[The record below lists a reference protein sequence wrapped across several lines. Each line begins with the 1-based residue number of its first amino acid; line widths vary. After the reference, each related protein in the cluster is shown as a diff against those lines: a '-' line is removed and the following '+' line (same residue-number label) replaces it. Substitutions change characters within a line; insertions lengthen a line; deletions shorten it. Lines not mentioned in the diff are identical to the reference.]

1 MLRKPRSKSWNFR
14 LRSGIQEQKLEL
26 SLTLWNQEQKLELS
40 LTLWES
46 DPNALTSS
54 WCRSDEL
61 ARGSQILLGQP
72 ENYVMVGF
80 APAVRMTYAGEE
92 SPTAFLELP
101 RLAESV
107 NYPCFSKVVR
117 RHLKLDPISRGKTDE
132 SLPHFSRDV
141 GEDEMLIS
149 KLNAEHG
156 SREHSDDLSFGYNRT
171 FHGHS
176 KLEAFV

>member
-1 MLRKPRSKSWNFR
+1 MRD
-14 LRSGIQEQKLEL
+14 G
-26 SLTLWNQEQKLELS
+26 TLAK
-40 LTLWES
+40 
-46 DPNALTSS
+46 
-54 WCRSDEL
+54 
-61 ARGSQILLGQP
+61 
-72 ENYVMVGF
+72 
-80 APAVRMTYAGEE
+80 
-92 SPTAFLELP
+92 
-101 RLAESV
+101 SV

>member
-61 ARGSQILLGQP
+61 VS
-72 ENYVMVGF
+72 
-80 APAVRMTYAGEE
+80 
-92 SPTAFLELP
+92 
-101 RLAESV
+101 
-107 NYPCFSKVVR
+107 
-117 RHLKLDPISRGKTDE
+117 
-132 SLPHFSRDV
+132 
-141 GEDEMLIS
+141 
-149 KLNAEHG
+149 
-156 SREHSDDLSFGYNRT
+156 
-171 FHGHS
+171 
-176 KLEAFV
+176 

>member
-1 MLRKPRSKSWNFR
+1 VYAPETE
-14 LRSGIQEQKLEL
+14 EQKLEL
-26 SLTLWNQEQKLELS
+26 SLTLWNPRAKAGAFAYALEI
-40 LTLWES
+40 
-46 DPNALTSS
+46 
-54 WCRSDEL
+54 
-61 ARGSQILLGQP
+61 Q
-72 ENYVMVGF
+72 
-80 APAVRMTYAGEE
+80 RMTYAGEE